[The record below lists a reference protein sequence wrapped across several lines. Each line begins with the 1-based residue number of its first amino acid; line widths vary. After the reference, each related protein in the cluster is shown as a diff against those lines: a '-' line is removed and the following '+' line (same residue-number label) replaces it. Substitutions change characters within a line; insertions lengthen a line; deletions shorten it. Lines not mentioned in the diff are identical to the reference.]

1 MPSKTSTQDIVFTIF
16 LTCLVVKTTSL
27 IYLQIFALCN
37 VLKVI
42 KIFLVMCEV
51 VGCSDV
57 VDDGFCHHDNNGKW
71 FGKPTRKC
79 EQSRNS
85 RMERLVF
92 AGPNV
97 FRDGGRLLARRI
109 RQAPADATCTRRP
122 VRCLRAPKLTHDADR
137 KSNADAT
144 AASQRSSYGQ
154 GGVHL

>member
-1 MPSKTSTQDIVFTIF
+1 
-16 LTCLVVKTTSL
+16 
-27 IYLQIFALCN
+27 
-37 VLKVI
+37 
-42 KIFLVMCEV
+42 MCEV

-97 FRDGGRLLARRI
+97 FRDGGRLLAQHFIVQFRDFGDNKQFI
-109 RQAPADATCTRRP
+109 VQFLHTKQQNSK
-122 VRCLRAPKLTHDADR
+122 LRNLRFTF
-137 KSNADAT
+137 
-144 AASQRSSYGQ
+144 SSPTLHED
-154 GGVHL
+154 V